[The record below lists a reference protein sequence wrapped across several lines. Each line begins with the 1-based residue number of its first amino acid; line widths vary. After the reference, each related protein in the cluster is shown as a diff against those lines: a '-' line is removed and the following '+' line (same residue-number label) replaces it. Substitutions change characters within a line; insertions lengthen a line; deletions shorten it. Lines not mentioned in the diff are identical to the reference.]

1 MSILITGASGFVGT
15 ALTAELQQRNLPY
28 ALFNR
33 ADNANIFNQYS
44 VNTII
49 YLAARVHV
57 MHETASD
64 PLVEFRQANV
74 IDTISLAKRA
84 VAAGVKRFVYVSSVK
99 VNGELTT
106 DTPFIETDTPNPI
119 DPYGISKYEAEVAL
133 LALSKETGLEVVIV
147 RPPLIYGKGVKANF
161 ALLAKIAGK
170 GIPLPLGAVHN
181 QRSMVYVGNLV
192 DFLILCAQPILSS
205 QAAGETFL
213 ISDGQDIS
221 TTYLLKALAKA
232 QGKPSRLIPVP
243 AALLGFALKCVGK
256 SSIAQR
262 LLGNLQIDSS
272 KARTVLNWQPP
283 YTVEQGLIASVT
295 PYK

>member
-1 MSILITGASGFVGT
+1 MTILITGASGFVGT
-15 ALTAELQQRNLPY
+15 ALTTELKKRNLSY
-28 ALFNR
+28 IVFNR
-33 ADNANIFNQYS
+33 FDNADIFNQH
-44 VNTII
+44 VFDTVIH
-49 YLAARVHV
+49 LAARVHV
-57 MHETASD
+57 MSETAAD
-64 PLVEFRQANV
+64 PLVEFRKSNV
-74 IDTISLAKRA
+74 IDTIDLARRA
-84 VAAGVKRFVYVSSVK
+84 VSAGVKRFVYVSSVK

-106 DTPFIETDTPNPI
+106 DIPFIETDTPNPI
-119 DPYGISKYEAEVAL
+119 DPYGISKHEAEIAL
-133 LALSKETGLEVVIV
+133 LALSKEMGLEVVIV

-192 DFLILCAQPILSS
+192 DFLILCAQPILSP

-232 QGKPSRLIPVP
+232 QGKSARLIPVP

-262 LLGNLQIDSS
+262 LLGNLQINSN

-283 YTVEQGLIASVT
+283 YTVEQGLIASVA
-295 PYK
+295 

>member
-1 MSILITGASGFVGT
+1 MTILITGASGFVGT
-15 ALTAELQQRNLPY
+15 ALTTELQQRNLAY

-49 YLAARVHV
+49 HLAARVHV

-64 PLVEFRQANV
+64 PLVEFRKSNV
-74 IDTISLAKRA
+74 IDTINLAKRA
-84 VAAGVKRFVYVSSVK
+84 VAAGVKRFVYISSIG
-99 VNGELTT
+99 VNGNVTETPCSEQ
-106 DTPFIETDTPNPI
+106 DTVSPHS
-119 DPYGISKYEAEVAL
+119 PYALSKYEAEVAL
-133 LALSKETGLEVVIV
+133 LKYAEETDLEIVVI
-147 RPPLIYGKGVKANF
+147 RPPLIYGYGAPENF
-161 ALLAKIAGK
+161 CSLLKWIKK

-192 DFLILCAQPILSS
+192 DFLILCAQPILSP
-205 QAAGETFL
+205 QAAGKTFL

-232 QGKPSRLIPVP
+232 QGKSARLIPVP

-272 KARTVLNWQPP
+272 KAQTVLNWQPP
-283 YTVEQGLIASVT
+283 YTVEQGLIASVA
-295 PYK
+295 

>member
-1 MSILITGASGFVGT
+1 MTILITGSSGFVGS
-15 ALTAELQQRNLPY
+15 ALTVELNTR
-28 ALFNR
+28 ALNHVAFNR
-33 ADNANIFNQYS
+33 TDNANIFSQYS

-49 YLAARVHV
+49 HLAARVHV
-57 MHETASD
+57 MNETASD
-64 PLVEFRQANV
+64 PLVEFRQSNV
-74 IDTISLAKRA
+74 IDTINLAKRA

-192 DFLILCAQPILSS
+192 DFLIVCAQPILSP

-213 ISDGQDIS
+213 ISDGQDVS
-221 TTYLLKALAKA
+221 TTYLLNTLAKA
-232 QGKPSRLIPVP
+232 QGKSARLIPIP
-243 AALLGFALKCVGK
+243 MSLLQAILKLMGK
-256 SSIAQR
+256 HGIAQR

-272 KARTVLNWQPP
+272 KARTLLNWQPP
-283 YTVEQGLIASVT
+283 FTVEQGLIASVAQQ
-295 PYK
+295 

>member
-1 MSILITGASGFVGT
+1 MTILITGASGFVGT
-15 ALTAELQQRNLPY
+15 ALTTELQQRNLPY

-44 VNTII
+44 LDTVIH
-49 YLAARVHV
+49 LAARVHV
-57 MHETASD
+57 MNETASD
-64 PLVEFRQANV
+64 PLVEFRQSNV
-74 IDTISLAKRA
+74 IDTINLAKRA
-84 VAAGVKRFVYVSSVK
+84 VTAGIKRFIYVSSVK

-106 DTPFIETDTPNPI
+106 DTAFIETDTPNPI

-192 DFLILCAQPILSS
+192 DFLIVCAQPNLSP

-213 ISDGQDIS
+213 ISDGQDVS
-221 TTYLLKALAKA
+221 TTYLLNSLAKA
-232 QGKPSRLIPVP
+232 QRKSARLIPIP
-243 AALLGFALKCVGK
+243 MSWLQAILKLMGK
-256 SSIAQR
+256 HSIAQR
-262 LLGNLQIDSS
+262 LLGNLQIDST
-272 KARTVLNWQPP
+272 KAKRLLNWQPP
-283 YTVEQGLIASVT
+283 YTVEQGLIASVA
-295 PYK
+295 K